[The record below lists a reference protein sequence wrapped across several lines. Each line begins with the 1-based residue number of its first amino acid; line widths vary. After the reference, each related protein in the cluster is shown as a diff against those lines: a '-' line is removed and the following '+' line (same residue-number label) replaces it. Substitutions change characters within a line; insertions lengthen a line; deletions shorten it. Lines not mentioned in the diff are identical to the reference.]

1 MKLFQLLVILAA
13 VAVDATQTRRLRRSV
28 RGDVNERY
36 IDLAAEIDESV
47 KERVARRQ
55 QKDDL
60 KAARKENIHRE
71 LAFQSMSLDGASMS
85 LDLSMDSRVDLS
97 LSLSLSMSLD
107 FRVDPKEAGNPK
119 IADPK
124 EAEAEGEA
132 AAEELSLSLSLSL
145 SLA

>member
-1 MKLFQLLVILAA
+1 MKLSQLLVILAA

-55 QKDDL
+55 QKEDP
-60 KAARKENIHRE
+60 KAAQKEKIQNE
-71 LAFQSMSLDGASMS
+71 LALQSMSLDGASMS

-97 LSLSLSMSLD
+97 MSMSLSMSLD

-119 IADPK
+119 KPDPK
-124 EAEAEGEA
+124 EAEAEAEA
-132 AAEELSLSLSLSL
+132 EEELSLSLSLSM